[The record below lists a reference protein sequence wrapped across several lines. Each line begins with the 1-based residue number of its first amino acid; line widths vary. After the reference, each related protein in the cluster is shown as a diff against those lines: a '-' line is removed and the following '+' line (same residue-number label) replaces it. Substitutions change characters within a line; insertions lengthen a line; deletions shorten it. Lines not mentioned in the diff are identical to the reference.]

1 MARKAALWI
10 VTLALFCSYSISGKA
25 QTYQPDY
32 ADPGFWLSMIEEWRE
47 AVEQH
52 QPGQA
57 DSAAIEIGSWP
68 VFELEF
74 SIALF
79 KSLLKHPVYELTIPP
94 AGCRALADYLGV
106 KREEDKNYWLKRG
119 ALLHADIALLQL
131 QTGMAFPNRGQIS
144 SIIKAIRRSQKRQ
157 EKTCRSVR
165 LLEPAILD
173 LRDKG
178 NREFA
183 WIQDGKPVYESEG
196 RHMEFGR
203 FLLDSVV
210 SKPSQDEMVKEWYVA
225 IAAYGLSRGR
235 PGYIEQHLK
244 DAVNLFPSDAL
255 ILFYAGLLHETYAT
269 PRYQNAFRL
278 RKVKYSYGSQKTEL
292 KLARDYFQKA
302 VKAKPDFAEG
312 HLRLGHVLG
321 LLGHHQEAVSE
332 LQMAKAVVR
341 NPELQYYAA
350 LFLGNE
356 LIVLRRIADAR
367 KQFERAATLYP
378 AAQSPLWALS
388 QLANSEGDIR
398 NASIAMERAF
408 AAEAGNG
415 RGSDP
420 RWKYDLVADEKA
432 AALLSKMRKIFG
444 ELSR

>member
-1 MARKAALWI
+1 MARKAGFLI
-10 VTLALFCSYSISGKA
+10 VAATLFCSYSISENA

-32 ADPGFWLSMIEEWRE
+32 SDPGFWLSMIEEWRE

-57 DSAAIEIGSWP
+57 DAAAVEIGNWP
-68 VFELEF
+68 IFELEL

-79 KSLLKHPVYELTIPP
+79 KNLLKHPMYKLAIPP
-94 AGCRALADYLGV
+94 TGCRALTDYLGV
-106 KREEDKNYWLKRG
+106 KREGDKNYWLKRG

-131 QTGMAFPNRGQIS
+131 ETGMAFPYQAQIS
-144 SIIKAIRRSQKRQ
+144 SIEKAIKSSKKRQ
-157 EKTCRSVR
+157 EKTCRSIR

-173 LRDKG
+173 LKDKG
-178 NREFA
+178 DREFA

-203 FLLDSVV
+203 FLLDSVIP
-210 SKPSQDEMVKEWYVA
+210 KPSQDEMVKEWY
-225 IAAYGLSRGR
+225 IATASYGLSRGR
-235 PGYIEQHLK
+235 PGYIERHLK

-255 ILFYAGLLHETYAT
+255 IVFYAGLLHETYAT
-269 PRYQNAFRL
+269 PRYQNALRL
-278 RKVKYSYGSQKTEL
+278 QKIKHSYGSKKTEL
-292 KLARDYFQKA
+292 KLARDFFQKA
-302 VKAKPDFAEG
+302 VKANPNFAEAR
-312 HLRLGHVLG
+312 LRHVLG
-321 LLGHHQEAVSE
+321 LLGHHQEAVSK
-332 LQMAKAVVR
+332 LQMAKVAVR
-341 NPELQYYAA
+341 DPESQYYAA

-356 LIVLRRIADAR
+356 LAVLRRIADAR
-367 KQFERAATLYP
+367 KQFERAAALYP

-398 NASIAMERAF
+398 NASIAMEQAF
-408 AAEAGNG
+408 AAEASGG

-420 RWKYDLVADEKA
+420 RWKYDLVPNEKA
-432 AALLSKMRKIFG
+432 AALLLKMRRAFG

>member
-183 WIQDGKPVYESEG
+183 WIQDGKPVYG
-196 RHMEFGR
+196 QR
-203 FLLDSVV
+203 
-210 SKPSQDEMVKEWYVA
+210 MVCCH
-225 IAAYGLSRGR
+225 R
-235 PGYIEQHLK
+235 
-244 DAVNLFPSDAL
+244 
-255 ILFYAGLLHETYAT
+255 
-269 PRYQNAFRL
+269 RL
-278 RKVKYSYGSQKTEL
+278 R
-292 KLARDYFQKA
+292 
-302 VKAKPDFAEG
+302 
-312 HLRLGHVLG
+312 
-321 LLGHHQEAVSE
+321 
-332 LQMAKAVVR
+332 
-341 NPELQYYAA
+341 
-350 LFLGNE
+350 
-356 LIVLRRIADAR
+356 
-367 KQFERAATLYP
+367 FE
-378 AAQSPLWALS
+378 
-388 QLANSEGDIR
+388 
-398 NASIAMERAF
+398 
-408 AAEAGNG
+408 
-415 RGSDP
+415 
-420 RWKYDLVADEKA
+420 
-432 AALLSKMRKIFG
+432 
-444 ELSR
+444 